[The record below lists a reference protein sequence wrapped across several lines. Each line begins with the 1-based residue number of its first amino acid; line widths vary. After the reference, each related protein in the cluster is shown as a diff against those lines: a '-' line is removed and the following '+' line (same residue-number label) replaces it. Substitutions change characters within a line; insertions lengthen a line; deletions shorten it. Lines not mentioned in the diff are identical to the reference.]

1 MYLFASLDQRN
12 ICKFSLCC
20 VFQLVHQ
27 SLRNI
32 VIIIFFISF
41 QSNHRTLIASL
52 SFIVIVIAD
61 LQISTSNAF
70 GLPLDHFNCSSKH

>member
-1 MYLFASLDQRN
+1 MNLFASLDQRN

-52 SFIVIVIAD
+52 SVIAD

-70 GLPLDHFNCSSKH
+70 GLPLDHFSCSSKH

>member
-1 MYLFASLDQRN
+1 MQLFASLSQRN
-12 ICKFSLCC
+12 ICKFTLCF

-41 QSNHRTLIASL
+41 QSNNRTL
-52 SFIVIVIAD
+52 FVIVIAD
-61 LQISTSNAF
+61 LQISASNAF
-70 GLPLDHFNCSSKH
+70 GLPLDHFNCSKH